1 MRLTSIILAV
11 FLIISINLSGKTD
24 GTTGIPLG
32 GIGTGAIKFRASN
45 GTFSYNFTSPTRNGN
60 YKTLNGAKFKIFTER
75 GTSIETDDLLS
86 AVITD
91 GRADDDAIF
100 PLHRV
105 NFGKTNNVSVNM
117 TLYMAYDQYSV
128 DNMCHPAMMCEMT
141 LENLEAS
148 EVTVSPAFQL
158 ATASNPLGITNSGFI
173 ASGVSPEL
181 CLLAST
187 PDHSGVISYGN
198 DANYATTGVYNNTI
212 SGSTNSVAAK
222 VTLAANETKTIR
234 FVIAWYRADDTS
246 HYYYTNLWNSAK
258 EVAVSALDKFD
269 TFKAN
274 SEELVNRMRA
284 SNLPEWL
291 IDQTLNSTATLVNNS
306 VYFKDGRYCHT
317 EGQWEPEGTMDQMW
331 HARQIFTMINPELA
345 WKELE
350 WWARTQ
356 HVTSYAGQIHHDFGT
371 YFNYVGW
378 DDTEHED
385 YRDIDKWVDLN
396 CGFILSVYET
406 FNATA
411 EQEKLDYF
419 WPYVKKA
426 GQRIL
431 DQVKLYGS
439 SQYPYTFASSE
450 STYDAGGNSQA
461 YNTGLSIV
469 AYKMMTELATI
480 KGETEL
486 VTTYS
491 TALESAVTGFE
502 ARWLD
507 KSYPLGNYCESAMV
521 NLWIA
526 NYSKINPFWDKS
538 KLDNLFI
545 NMLVYYDPVNKGM
558 GLPGGSYSEWQPY
571 LVAHLGGYALQTNRS
586 DVWLALQK
594 DMYERNYLNRNLVF
608 NHELGVPPKVTTPTY
623 IATSTDGSD
632 EYIST
637 PVLWRNFYNL
647 AGYHYN
653 QYTGELWLE
662 PKLFEGVSELDS
674 IPLITP
680 EGYVTISYKASGDS
694 GQNQT
699 ITFTPDNAVQVN
711 AIYVSDKYT
720 GGDNSVSM
728 VQVNGSDVA
737 YERTG
742 KGDLSHIK
750 ISYSGTIPSSGINVQ
765 VEGDARITS
774 GDAPSTPTG
783 FNAASSSASQ
793 VDLTWNATSE
803 ELLGYI
809 VDKKVDGNFQTL
821 AILGPDV
828 TSYSEI
834 GLQEATEYTYRL
846 RSYNV
851 FGISNPTDEVVAA
864 TQSVEEGVI
873 VQAYN
878 FGDTY
883 TAVDGTEYLSMP
895 SQYVS
900 GGRSYSTSSTNIA
913 GTEDDELYKTEQ
925 FGTFSI
931 NIPLENGKYNV
942 ILKMAEIYHNSPNS
956 RLFNVNVE
964 GKRVI
969 ENLDIFAQV
978 GKDVAYDVIIPVEM
992 TDGTLNINLITVTDN
1007 AKINALAIEKLITS
1021 SLNGSTTDR
1030 NNGFAL
1036 NQNYP
1041 NPASTTTTINYSL
1054 NHPGQVNLVLLDVNG
1069 REINHVVNQQQNQ
1082 GSYKEVMNVSALNS
1096 GVYYYRLGVD
1106 GQFNTKRMIIIK

>member
-1 MRLTSIILAV
+1 MRLTSFIFTV
-11 FLIISINLSGKTD
+11 FFMFSLNLMAKTD

-32 GIGTGAIKFRASN
+32 GIGTGAIKFNAGN
-45 GTFSYNFTSPTRNGN
+45 GTFSYNFQSPTRDGN
-60 YKTLNGAKFKIFTER
+60 YKTLNGAKFKIFTQRE
-75 GTSIETDDLLS
+75 SNIETDELLS
-86 AVITD
+86 AVISG
-91 GRADDDAIF
+91 GRVDDDAVF
-100 PLHRV
+100 PLHKV
-105 NFGKTNNVSVNM
+105 NFGQLNNVSVNM
-117 TLYMAYDQYSV
+117 TLYMAYDQHSV
-128 DNMCHPAMMCEMT
+128 DNMCHPALMCEMEA
-141 LENLEAS
+141 ENLESS
-148 EVTVSPAFQL
+148 EVTVSPSFQMSTVTTPS
-158 ATASNPLGITNSGFI
+158 AVSDSGFAAYGTSQEI
-173 ASGVSPEL
+173 
-181 CLLAST
+181 CLLGAGETGLVSF
-187 PDHSGVISYGN
+187 GN
-198 DANYATTGVYNNTI
+198 DAGYLSTGVFNNI
-212 SGSTNSVAAK
+212 LSGSTNSVAVK
-222 VTLAANETKTIR
+222 VTLAAGETKTIR
-234 FVIAWYRADDTS
+234 FVLAWYRPDDKP
-246 HYYYTNLWNSAK
+246 HYYYSNLWDNAK

-269 TFKAN
+269 AFKTN

-284 SNLPEWL
+284 SNMPEWL
-291 IDQTLNSTATLVNNS
+291 VDQTLNSTATLVNNS
-306 VYFKDGRYCHT
+306 VYFRDGRYCHT

-356 HVTSYAGQIHHDFGT
+356 HVSNFPGQIHHDFGT

-385 YRDIDKWVDLN
+385 YRAIDKWVDLN

-406 FNATA
+406 FNVTA
-411 EQEKLDYF
+411 DQDKLDYF

-439 SQYPYTFASSE
+439 SVYPFTFERSE

-469 AYKMMTELATI
+469 AYKMMTELAAI
-480 KGETEL
+480 QNETEI
-486 VTTYS
+486 VDTYS
-491 TALESAVTGFE
+491 NALDKAVTGFE
-502 ARWLD
+502 SRWLD

-526 NYSKINPFWDKS
+526 NYSKIEPFWDKS

-545 NMLVYYDPVNKGM
+545 NMLVYYDPLNKGM

-608 NHELGVPPKVTTPTY
+608 NHELGVPPKVTSPTY
-623 IATSTDGSD
+623 RATSTDGSD
-632 EYIST
+632 EYISI
-637 PVLWRNFYNL
+637 PVLWRNFYNM

-653 QYTGELWLE
+653 RNTGELWLE
-662 PKLFEGVSELDS
+662 PKLFEEVSELDN

-680 EGYVTISYKASGDS
+680 DGFVSINFQPSGDS
-694 GQNQT
+694 GQNQS
-699 ITFTPDNAVQVN
+699 IKFTPDFDMTVTAV
-711 AIYVSDKYT
+711 YVSDKYSE
-720 GGDNSVSM
+720 GDNSISK

-750 ISYSGTIPSSGINVQ
+750 IAYAGTIPVSGIEIY
-765 VEGDARITS
+765 VEGDAQVTNGEVPS
-774 GDAPSTPTG
+774 APSG
-783 FNAASSSASQ
+783 FSAASSSASQ
-793 VDLTWNATSE
+793 IDLTWNAPSE

-809 VDKKVDGNFQTL
+809 VDKIVDGNFQTL
-821 AILGPDV
+821 AILDPEE
-828 TSYSEI
+828 TSYSET
-834 GLQEATEYTYRL
+834 GLQESTEYTYRL

-851 FGISNPTDEVVAA
+851 FGISDPSDDVTAA
-864 TQSVEEGVI
+864 TQAVEEGVI

-878 FGDTY
+878 FGNTY
-883 TAVDGTEYLSMP
+883 TTTDGTVYLSMP

-925 FGTFSI
+925 FGTFAI
-931 NIPLENGKYNV
+931 NIPLENGKYNI

-956 RLFNVNVE
+956 RLFHVDVE

-978 GKDVAYDVIIPVEM
+978 GKDVAYDVVIPVEM
-992 TDGTLNINLITVTDN
+992 TDGTLNINLVTVTDN

-1021 SLNGSTTDR
+1021 SNTGATLGKDD
-1030 NNGFAL
+1030 FIAL
-1036 NQNYP
+1036 KQNYP
-1041 NPASTTTTINYSL
+1041 NPVHSSTTINYSL
-1054 NHPGQVNLVLLDVNG
+1054 YRAGHVNLVLLDVNG
-1069 REINHVVNQQQNQ
+1069 REINHLVDQQQIK
-1082 GSYKEVMNVSALNS
+1082 GSYKQVLDVAGIDN
-1096 GVYYYRLGVD
+1096 GVYYYRLYVNGKSD
-1106 GQFNTKRMIIIK
+1106 TRKMIVLK